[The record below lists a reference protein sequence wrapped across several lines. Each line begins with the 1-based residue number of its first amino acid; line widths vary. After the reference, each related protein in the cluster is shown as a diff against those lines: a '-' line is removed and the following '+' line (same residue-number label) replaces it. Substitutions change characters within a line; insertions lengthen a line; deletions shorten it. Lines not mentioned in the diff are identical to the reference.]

1 MTIGVK
7 ISKISSRFYQLL
19 ILSLPLSVAEPS
31 LSEKIE
37 FNRDV
42 RPILSDNC
50 FYCHGN
56 DPGHRKAKLRLDV
69 REAALKKDA
78 FVPGEPDESD
88 LIERIF
94 SADEDELMPPPDS
107 HKKLTAQQKEILKRW
122 IAQGAEYQQH
132 WSYNMPQK
140 AAIPAGK
147 NAVNALVKQR
157 ITELGLKPSPEADR
171 RTLIRRLY
179 SDLLGLPPKPEE
191 VAAFI
196 NDTAPDAYEQLVE
209 RVLKSPH
216 YGERMAIGW
225 LDVVRFADTIG
236 YHSDNSRN
244 IWPYRDWVIKSF
256 NDNKRFDRFTI
267 EQIAGDLMPDAN
279 QETRIG
285 SAFNRLL
292 LSTEEGGAQAKDYEQ
307 RMLTDR
313 VRAVSAAWMGQTIG
327 CAQCHDHKFDPITSR
342 DFYTL
347 GAFFADIE
355 EPILGPREPGMM
367 ILDEQ
372 AQQSLAALT
381 QKITD
386 LKADFAK
393 PSPELAAGQ
402 SAWEQSTLAETTKA
416 KWTAVTL
423 ASATAAR
430 SDVSIKTEANGL
442 ARATTDANPTDV
454 PDTYKLTAKAPARGI
469 TGFRLTAVKD
479 KSPGIGLSPNGNF
492 VLTEITVTAGNDRK
506 LDIAKATATY
516 EQPNYAA
523 ATAIDGISTGQ
534 NNGWAV
540 QGGAVSDQSL
550 HLELAA
556 PFDGETE
563 NLTFTL
569 TFAYGS
575 NHQITNPRIDFTTA
589 PAPAAL
595 PKDRPAPPILAI
607 IQTAPGQR
615 TPEQI
620 TQLADAYRL
629 IAPEPAALRTEIAA
643 AEKTKADFEASAP
656 KCLVTVSQA
665 NHRIVRILPRG
676 DWMNETGEIVK
687 AALPHYLPGPD
698 FGDKIPNRLDLA
710 QWLVSKEN
718 PLTARTVM
726 NRLWKQFFGIG
737 LSKVLDDLGAQ
748 GEPPPNQALLDWL
761 ACEFIDSGWD
771 MKHMVRSIVTSS
783 TYKQDSS
790 ATPEQLAADPLNRH
804 VARQSPFR
812 LQAELVRDNAL
823 ATAGLLVQKIGGP
836 SVKPYQP
843 DGYWENLN
851 FPPRGYDA
859 DQGENQYR
867 RGLYVWWQR
876 SFLHPSM
883 LAFDAPSR
891 EECTAE
897 RNSSN
902 IPQQALA
909 LLNDPSY
916 VEAARAFAARI
927 LTECPGDTAA
937 RLQWAWQQVLQ
948 RAPLEAELKTIAPL
962 LDERLAAY
970 RADSTSAEALL
981 KVGLLPA
988 PAKLDKAELA
998 AWTHVARVLLNL
1010 HETITRS

>member
-1 MTIGVK
+1 MKIGVED
-7 ISKISSRFYQLL
+7 SKISSKFFQLL
-19 ILSLPLSVAEPS
+19 LLSLPLCAAEPS
-31 LSEKIE
+31 LPEKIE

-94 SADEDELMPPPDS
+94 STDEDELMPPPDS

-372 AQQSLAALT
+372 AQQSLAAMT

-393 PSPELAAGQ
+393 PRPELAAGQ
-402 SAWEQSTLAETTKA
+402 SAWEQSTLAEITKA

-430 SDVSIKTEANGL
+430 SDVSIKTEADGL
-442 ARATTDANPTDV
+442 ARATTDAKPTDV